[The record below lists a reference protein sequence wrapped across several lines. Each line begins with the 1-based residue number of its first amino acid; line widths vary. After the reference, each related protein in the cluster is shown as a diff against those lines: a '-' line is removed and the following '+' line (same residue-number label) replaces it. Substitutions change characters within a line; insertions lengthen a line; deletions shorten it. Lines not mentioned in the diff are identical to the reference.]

1 MENLEFLPVDETG
14 SQNMAAIW
22 SRNTGTEVRFRKG
35 IWAAGVRAHRLHYQL
50 QGKPDIVLPRS
61 RFAIFVDGC
70 FWHQFPN
77 FFQMSKTGL
86 DYWRP
91 KIARNVARDAFV
103 NQTLQ
108 REGRKVLRFWEHE
121 IHHDL
126 ATCIQRVSDAIPNA
140 SADLHLATKTN
151 RPGKY
156 RVITLVQRRR

>member
-1 MENLEFLPVDETG
+1 MENIEFLPVDETR
-14 SQNMAAIW
+14 SQHMAAIW
-22 SRNTGTEVRFRKG
+22 SRDTATEVRFRKG
-35 IWAAGVRAHRLHYQL
+35 IWAAGVRAHRRNGQL
-50 QGKPDIVLPRS
+50 QEKPDIVFHLS
-61 RFAIFVDGC
+61 RLAIFVNGYL
-70 FWHQFPN
+70 WHQFPN
-77 FFQMSKTGL
+77 CFQMPKTRL

-103 NQTLQ
+103 NRTLR

-126 ATCIQRVSDAIPNA
+126 ATCIQRVSDAIPYA

-151 RPGKY
+151 RPGKC